1 MTELGVPNFPLF
13 KNMVEHAANQNGV
26 AIDDVRL
33 QKSFTYFELIHA
45 ASKLRLELLNGK
57 R

>member
-1 MTELGVPNFPLF
+1 MTELAVPNFSLF
-13 KNMVEHAANQNGV
+13 KNMVDNAANQNAV
-26 AIDDVRL
+26 AIDDVRM
-33 QKSFTYFELIHA
+33 QKSFSYFELIHA